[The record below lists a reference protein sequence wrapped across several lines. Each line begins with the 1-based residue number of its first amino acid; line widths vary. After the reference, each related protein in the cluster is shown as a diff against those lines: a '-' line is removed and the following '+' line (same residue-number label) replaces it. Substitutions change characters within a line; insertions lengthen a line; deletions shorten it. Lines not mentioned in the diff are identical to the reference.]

1 MEIFN
6 RIQKPTPKIFRK
18 IRNVGLVLAAIS
30 SVIIS
35 APIALPATLVTISGY
50 LAVAGGIASAI
61 CQITT
66 EKE

>member
-1 MEIFN
+1 MEIIN
-6 RIQKPTPKIFRK
+6 RIQKPTPKLFRR
-18 IRNVGLVLAAIS
+18 IRNVGLVLAAVS

-35 APIALPATLVTISGY
+35 APIALPAALVTLSGY

-61 CQITT
+61 SQITT

>member
-1 MEIFN
+1 MEIIN
-6 RIQKPTPKIFRK
+6 RIQKPTPKLFRR
-18 IRNVGLVLAAIS
+18 IRNVGIVLAAIS

-35 APIALPATLVTISGY
+35 APIALPAALVTLSGY

-61 CQITT
+61 SQITT